1 MSSVWTASILCLIN
15 LVVKPK
21 CSHKATTETTSQKE
35 MWFYLSLLF
44 LRLLLHN
51 YTLLERIGKYLE
63 GPAPL
68 HYDDSVQTMVVLF
81 AAAHSSVNSI
91 SVLSA

>member
-21 CSHKATTETTSQKE
+21 CSHKATSQKE
-35 MWFYLSLLF
+35 MWLYLSALF
-44 LRLLLHN
+44 LCLLLHN

-63 GPAPL
+63 GPTPL
-68 HYDDSVQTMVVLF
+68 HSDDSVQTMAVLF